1 MIKGIQN
8 LSREDIELKVIEV
21 IEYFRKEI
29 LDHPCAT
36 PILEFVQQ
44 LQKEDKIIIDLTK
57 DLGNT
62 NKGIKIVGL
71 FNLKPRGIYIDMSL
85 INDNRFNFTLSH
97 EIGHLVLHRK
107 LTFKQEEYEGI
118 QDTEYDMISGKHIL
132 KTDRDWIEWQANYF
146 GSAFLMPKQTFIEA
160 VRQIQDRM
168 GIIRNQGMI
177 YLDNTSSSIRDFEH
191 IKGELKKIY
200 IVNVT
205 NIEIRINDLGILND
219 QRLKNVNHISRLF
232 REE

>member
-8 LSREDIELKVIEV
+8 LSREDIELKVLEV
-21 IEYFRKEI
+21 LEYFKKEI
-29 LDHPCAT
+29 LDHPCET

-44 LQKEDKIIIDLTK
+44 LQKEGRIIIDLTK

-62 NKGIKIVGL
+62 SKGKKILGL
-71 FNLKPRGIYIDMSL
+71 FNLKPRGIFIDRSL
-85 INDNRFNFTLSH
+85 IDDIRFNFTLSH

-107 LTFKQEEYEGI
+107 LIFEQEEYEGI

-146 GSAFLMPKQTFIEA
+146 GSAFLMPKQTFNIA

-168 GIIRNQGMI
+168 GITRNRGMI
-177 YLDNTSSSIRDFEH
+177 YLDNTNTSIRDLEH
-191 IKGELKKIY
+191 IKTELKKIFM
-200 IVNVT
+200 VNVT
-205 NIEIRINDLGILND
+205 NIEIRLNDLGILND

-232 REE
+232 KEE